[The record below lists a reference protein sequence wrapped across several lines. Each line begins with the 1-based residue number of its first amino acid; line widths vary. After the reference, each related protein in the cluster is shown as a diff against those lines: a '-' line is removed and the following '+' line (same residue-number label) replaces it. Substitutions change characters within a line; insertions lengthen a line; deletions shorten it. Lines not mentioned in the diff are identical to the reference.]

1 MFCQV
6 YQLVKMDHRL
16 PSFGNFKTKLGIS
29 KGSFHNGV
37 FASACREDRF
47 LTEDAIRKYHCTK
60 FTTLMLAA

>member
-1 MFCQV
+1 LLGTKGYV
-6 YQLVKMDHRL
+6 VVVVV
-16 PSFGNFKTKLGIS
+16 KLGIS

>member
-1 MFCQV
+1 
-6 YQLVKMDHRL
+6 MDHRL

-60 FTTLMLAA
+60 FSTLMLAA